1 VTAVLALGL
10 FLVLLAVGSLAY
22 VLLAQPRVAVER
34 RTAGQPVSQRG
45 SVGVLSDALVSAVDV
60 VLRRRGWVPFSAV
73 ELETAGVAAS
83 ASAVVTAILVLAA
96 SLVISMTVLTKSIL
110 LGLLLGAAVPVVAK
124 LVLVMKASRRRAAFA
139 GQLQDSLQLVASALR
154 SGQSIARALD
164 SVAREAPAPMSLEM
178 ARVVN
183 ENRLGRDLVVAMEGT
198 AERMQNDD
206 FHWIAEA
213 VAIQRQSGGNLNEVL
228 DRVGETLRERAAIRD
243 KVKSLAAEGV
253 FSAMIIMAL
262 PVFVLLMYVVTNRTY
277 AAILFTTRTGVMAM
291 AAGLVMYAIGGLWM
305 RSIVKVKV

>member
-1 VTAVLALGL
+1 MTAVLALGL
-10 FLVLLAVGSLAY
+10 LLVLVAVASLAY

-34 RTAGQPVSQRG
+34 RTAGEVAPPRG
-45 SVGVLSDALVSAVDV
+45 SVGALSDAIVSMVDI

-83 ASAVVTAILVLAA
+83 ASAVVAAILVLSA
-96 SLVISMTVLTKSIL
+96 SLLVSTTVLTGSVVT
-110 LGLLLGAAVPVVAK
+110 GLLVGLAVPVVGK
-124 LVLVMKASRRRAAFA
+124 LVLVAKASRRRAAFA
-139 GQLQDSLQLVASALR
+139 GQLQDSLQLVAAALR
-154 SGQSIARALD
+154 SGQSMARALD
-164 SVAREAPAPMSLEM
+164 SVAREAPAPMSTEM

-198 AERMQNDD
+198 ADRMQNDD

-213 VAIQRQSGGNLNEVL
+213 VSIQRQSGGNLNEVL

-253 FSAMIIMAL
+253 FSAMVIMAL
-262 PVFVLLMYVVTNRTY
+262 PVFVMLLYVVTNRTY
-277 AAILFTTRTGVMAM
+277 ASILFTTRTGAIAM
-291 AAGLVMYAIGGLWM
+291 GIGLILYAMGGLWM
-305 RSIVKVKV
+305 RSIVKVKI

>member
-1 VTAVLALGL
+1 L
-10 FLVLLAVGSLAY
+10 FVLLAVASLAY

-34 RTAGQPVSQRG
+34 RTAGGPVSQRG
-45 SVGVLSDALVSAVDV
+45 SVGALSDAVVSAVDV
-60 VLRRRGWVPFSAV
+60 VLRRRGWVPFSAA
-73 ELETAGVAAS
+73 ELETAGVTAS

-96 SLVISMTVLTKSIL
+96 SLLMLTTVLTGSIV
-110 LGLLLGAAVPVVAK
+110 LGLFFGAGVPAIAK
-124 LVLVMKASRRRAAFA
+124 LVLVGKASRRRAAFA
-139 GQLQDSLQLVASALR
+139 AQLQDSLQLVAAALR
-154 SGQSIARALD
+154 SGQSMARALD
-164 SVAREAPAPMSLEM
+164 SVSREAPPPMSTEM

-206 FHWIAEA
+206 FRWIAEA

-262 PVFVLLMYVVTNRTY
+262 PVFVMLLYVVTNRTY
-277 AAILFTTRTGVMAM
+277 ASILFTTKTGGIAM
-291 AAGLVMYAIGGLWM
+291 GIGLLLYAIGGLWM